1 MLPCTNTQIYIHKY
15 IFTHI
20 YIHTQGELL
29 IVAGEEVDREA
40 AQVLIDSAGRG
51 VVTFDILAAD
61 GGSPS
66 LTGTAEVL
74 SLFLLSSLLSL
85 SHSLSFVFILYFIGD
100 SLHSRC

>member
-29 IVAGEEVDREA
+29 IVAGQEVDREA

-85 SHSLSFVFILYFIGD
+85 ALSLICIYITFY
-100 SLHSRC
+100 R